1 MMEIPGQSRRVP
13 PGPPP
18 NAPYSGSGVQGEPP
32 MSPVMAPPPPP
43 LLPQT
48 APNKQLPPVPPLLGA
63 GSPPPP
69 HPPPHGNNS
78 LSDNKVSISPTFY
91 EQIFHTK
98 GFCATSLYLK
108 FGFVIFFFESILAQK
123 LLVKLLL
130 KLTKGEQDRGDG
142 VV

>member
-1 MMEIPGQSRRVP
+1 MEIPGQSRRVP

-78 LSDNKVSISPTFY
+78 LSDNKVSISPSFK
-91 EQIFHTK
+91 EQLFHTK
-98 GFCATSLYLK
+98 IFFAPFLYLQ
-108 FGFVIFFFESILAQK
+108 FGFVISFLQK
-123 LLVKLLL
+123 HIDPKAAFKMLL
-130 KLTKGEQDRGDG
+130 KLTSRRTRSR
-142 VV
+142 

>member
-1 MMEIPGQSRRVP
+1 MEIPGQSRRVP

-78 LSDNKVSISPTFY
+78 LSDNKANKIEVMELSDLHHPSCKLNQSRQGSFD
-91 EQIFHTK
+91 EDEDDDRF
-98 GFCATSLYLK
+98 LK
-108 FGFVIFFFESILAQK
+108 QTVPQS
-123 LLVKLLL
+123 
-130 KLTKGEQDRGDG
+130 
-142 VV
+142 